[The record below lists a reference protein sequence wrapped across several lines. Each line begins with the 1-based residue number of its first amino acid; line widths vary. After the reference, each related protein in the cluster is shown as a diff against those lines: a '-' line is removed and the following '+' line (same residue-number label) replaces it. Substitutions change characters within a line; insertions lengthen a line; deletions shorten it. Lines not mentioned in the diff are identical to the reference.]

1 VWSSAFLGLRS
12 QEDLNRFNQRAG
24 QRYAQYNEA
33 LATWLTQRNEKPL
46 MIALAD
52 NVSPNHGFD
61 EMLEVFV
68 NFNANMKATQ
78 GVLGEVRSKYE
89 VGA

>member
-1 VWSSAFLGLRS
+1 
-12 QEDLNRFNQRAG
+12 
-24 QRYAQYNEA
+24 
-33 LATWLTQRNEKPL
+33 